1 VPRQPRSASAKAN
14 PAPAGGGW
22 ELAACDP
29 GCEARAGWLTA
40 RDGTHLPTPLFQPV
54 ATAGSLRT
62 LDWRDIRAL
71 GYRHVLMNTYHLTV
85 RPGADYLR
93 AAGGVKA
100 FTGWGGS
107 VLTDSG
113 GYQVHSL
120 AHRRS
125 VREHGVEFTDHLDG
139 ARWLFTPESVL
150 RAQLSFGVDFA
161 MCLDVCTG
169 LPAGKQRVRRDLE
182 LTHAWAREQAQRW
195 PELVAEYAGLTGG
208 RPSLAADIGGSGNL
222 LRDTVERGPTEIM
235 LLKNRR
241 QVTAALPRLF
251 GIVQGGLDEAL
262 RLESIAAIGTLPFDG
277 VAVGG
282 LAVGEVREDFLRL
295 TAFTGPRLPEGRVRY
310 LMGVG
315 NPADI
320 LFAIAHG
327 FDLFDCVQPARL
339 ARHGSAFTS
348 LGALHIKQARFAG
361 DTRPLDPGCRCP
373 VCRDYSRAYLRHL
386 FLLHEHSYAR
396 LLTLHNLY
404 FYNDLMKRARRRI
417 EAGTYGKWWP
427 RQYERLDGEV
437 PEGG

>member
-1 VPRQPRSASAKAN
+1 MPGARSHPGGRTHQPAQV
-14 PAPAGGGW
+14 GGGCW
-22 ELAACDP
+22 ELAARDANSA
-29 GCEARAGWLTA
+29 ARAGWLISRA
-40 RDGTHLPTPLFQPV
+40 GLRLPTPLFQPV

-93 AAGGVKA
+93 GAGGVKA
-100 FTGWGGS
+100 FTGWDGS

-125 VREHGVEFTDHLDG
+125 VRAHGVEFTDHLDG

-169 LPAGKQRVRRDLE
+169 LPAGRQRVRRDLE

-195 PELVAEYAGLTGG
+195 PELAAEYNAGSQL
-208 RPSLAADIGGSGNL
+208 
-222 LRDTVERGPTEIM
+222 GP
-235 LLKNRR
+235 
-241 QVTAALPRLF
+241 PRLL

-262 RLESIAAIGTLPFDG
+262 RAESIAVIGGLPFDG

-282 LAVGEVREDFLRL
+282 LAVGEAREDFLRL
-295 TAFTGPRLPEGRVRY
+295 TAFTGERLPQERVRY

-315 NPADI
+315 NPADL

-327 FDLFDCVQPARL
+327 FDLFDCVQPTRL
-339 ARHGSAFTS
+339 ARHGSAFTRQ
-348 LGALHIKQARFAG
+348 GTLHIKQARFAG
-361 DTRPLDPGCRCP
+361 DVRPLDLGCRCP

-404 FYNDLMKRARRRI
+404 FYNDLLRRARRRI
-417 EAGTYGKWWP
+417 AAGAYSTWWP
-427 RQYERLDGEV
+427 RLYERLDGEV
-437 PEGG
+437 PEGA

>member
-1 VPRQPRSASAKAN
+1 MPKRPRLPEISLPETLDGGCWLAS
-14 PAPAGGGW
+14 
-22 ELAACDP
+22 ACDP
-29 GCEARAGWLTA
+29 GCEARAGWLIA
-40 RDGTHLPTPLFQPV
+40 RDGARLPTPLFQPV

-93 AAGGVKA
+93 EVGGVKA
-100 FTGWGGS
+100 FTGWKGS

-125 VREHGVEFTDHLDG
+125 VRGNGVQFTDHLDG
-139 ARWLFTPESVL
+139 ARWMFTPESVL

-182 LTHAWAREQAQRW
+182 LTHAWAREQAKLW
-195 PELVAEYAGLTGG
+195 PELIAANKSNT
-208 RPSLAADIGGSGNL
+208 RLA
-222 LRDTVERGPTEIM
+222 
-235 LLKNRR
+235 K
-241 QVTAALPRLF
+241 PRLF
-251 GIVQGGLDEAL
+251 GIVQGGLDEKL
-262 RLESIAAIGTLPFDG
+262 RAESIAAIAALPFDG

-282 LAVGEVREDFLRL
+282 LAVGEAREDFLRL
-295 TAFTGPRLPEGRVRY
+295 TSFTGPRLPVERARY

-315 NPADI
+315 NPADL

-327 FDLFDCVQPARL
+327 FDMFDCVQPSRL
-339 ARHGSAFTS
+339 ARHGSAFTRR
-348 LGALHIKQARFAG
+348 GILHIKQARFTG
-361 DTRPLDPGCRCP
+361 DSRSLDPGCRCP
-373 VCRDYSRAYLRHL
+373 VCRDHSRAYLRHL

-404 FYNDLMKRARRRI
+404 FYHDLMKRARRRI
-417 EAGTYGKWWP
+417 EAGTYAKWWK
-427 RQYERLDGEV
+427 RQYAQLEGEV